1 MAASKITEI
10 LGTKG
15 LSSCDSIRVYNSS
28 TFKKESIAKE
38 GLGLTDGELSILLQ
52 TPTVE
57 NIREINSI
65 LERHLEYFIVPNV
78 GGQFTFNNDRLN
90 VINGEGFDTIIFLS
104 YSEVL
109 GFMVLV
115 NPVGVNQDYSNRT
128 SYDLKRTYKLK
139 KVTLT
144 LSSTGDE
151 IRVDQDTIQLLGDAK
166 TNAETVGRNLS
177 GKENYNYATVRD
189 LGSIGTLSNY
199 TIHLGEA
206 LTSTR
211 AKNIFTDTT
220 ISRIKGNEFSMAK
233 LDIKKNLTLDV
244 AYTNF
249 PHHQIGY
256 YRGDPSLFVWNDDAQ
271 YSIFSLTTTLG
282 ELFGE
287 SNDRPYSYTVND
299 KVSNTEMFQVP
310 ILHEE
315 YGRPTIE
322 YFSGKYVVVKSG
334 TSRYLLDIDRQDGE
348 LDQSLG
354 SLNRGWLKYKDPDDG
369 ELYLQTNFVV
379 DRLCPRNRVW
389 QGTWSWQRWNE
400 AVGDVNFLSDTYI
413 DSNVAIIG
421 NNKTVIGK
429 IGSWIILEDAESK
442 VYSSMGKSLTMALE
456 EPDPIVINDQSL
468 LCVEENEEENS
479 VTYTLYN
486 GQGYYI
492 TDMARVRLGIT
503 ADNESREV
511 PYKSSSDIVTF
522 KTTSTYSSPASS
534 PLELH
539 RSFFGNYRRNVLPST
554 MDGFKIIGAFHG
566 LIFYRI
572 GNTVNYL

>member
-15 LSSCDSIRVYNSS
+15 LSSCDSIRVYNSL

-65 LERHLEYFIVPNV
+65 LERHLEYSIVPNV

-104 YSEVL
+104 YSELL

-139 KVTLT
+139 KVILT
-144 LSSTGDE
+144 LGSTGDE

-166 TNAETVGRNLS
+166 TNAETVGRDLS

-199 TIHLGEA
+199 TIHLGDA
-206 LTSTR
+206 LTSTM
-211 AKNIFTDTT
+211 AKNVFTDTT
-220 ISRIKGNEFSMAK
+220 ISRIKGDEFSMAK

-299 KVSNTEMFQVP
+299 KVSNTEIFQVP

-334 TSRYLLDIDRQDGE
+334 TLRYLLDIDRQDGE

-413 DSNVAIIG
+413 DSNVAVIG
-421 NNKTVIGK
+421 NNKTVVGK
-429 IGSWIILEDAESK
+429 IGSWIILEDTESK

-468 LCVEENEEENS
+468 LCVEESEEDNS

-492 TDMARVRLGIT
+492 TDIARVRLGIT
-503 ADNESREV
+503 ADNESRGV

>member
-151 IRVDQDTIQLLGDAK
+151 IRVDQDTIQLLGDAR
-166 TNAETVGRNLS
+166 TNAETVGRDLS

-211 AKNIFTDTT
+211 VKNVFTDTT

-334 TSRYLLDIDRQDGE
+334 ISRYLLDIDRQDGE

-379 DRLCPRNRVW
+379 DRFCPRNRVW